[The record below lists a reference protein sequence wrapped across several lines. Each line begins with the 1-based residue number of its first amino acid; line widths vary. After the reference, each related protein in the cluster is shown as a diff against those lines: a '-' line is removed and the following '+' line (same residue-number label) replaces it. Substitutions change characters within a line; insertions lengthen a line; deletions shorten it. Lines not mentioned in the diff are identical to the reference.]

1 MLPGFGLRITA
12 NGAKSWVA
20 MYRVNGKTVMETL
33 GPLAKIPRVADARV
47 LARESMATAA
57 TGEHPVEARE
67 RQSASIFGPV
77 AELFLE
83 RYARKHMK
91 PSSWKEVERQ
101 LRVDV
106 LPKWGKRPIASI
118 SRKDVIKLL
127 QGIEDRG
134 APVQA
139 NRTRAHLHTLLNWA
153 MRADLVAENPVSKVD
168 KAVPERARDRVLAD
182 TEIVFFWEAAGKLG
196 WPFGPLFK
204 LLLVT
209 AQRRDE
215 VCGITWDELDLE
227 RRVWTIPRERA
238 KNDRAHEV
246 YLSDLA
252 LEIIAEV
259 PRQNAAMLFTT
270 NRERQVSGF
279 SKAKRA
285 LDRHMLNLL
294 QADLASAGKDPAQ
307 AAISDFVLH
316 DLRRTAATAMAR
328 LNVPPHV
335 VDRLL
340 NHVSG
345 QIRGVAAV
353 YNRHAYID
361 ERKIAIDGWARHLES
376 LLRPVP
382 ANVVA
387 INSR

>member
-1 MLPGFGLRITA
+1 MPQTSLTQLAVERLAPPKAGRVVHWDKLLPGFGLRITA
-12 NGAKSWVA
+12 NGAKSWVG

-33 GPLAKIPRVADARV
+33 GPLAKIPRVVDARV
-47 LARESMATAA
+47 LARESMAKAA

-67 RQSASIFGPV
+67 RQSASIFGAV

-83 RYARKHMK
+83 RYARKHTK

-101 LRVDV
+101 LRVDI

-118 SRKDVIKLL
+118 SRKDVTKLL

-139 NRTRAHLHTLLNWA
+139 NRTRAHLHTLFNWS
-153 MRADLVAENPVSKVD
+153 MRADLITENPVSKVD

-182 TEIVFFWEAAGKLG
+182 TEIVLFWEAACKLG

-246 YLSDLA
+246 HLSDFA
-252 LEIIAEV
+252 LEIISEI
-259 PRQNAAMLFTT
+259 PRQNTALLFTT
-270 NRERQVSGF
+270 NGTRQLAASARQNGLSTATCSTF
-279 SKAKRA
+279 SKPTWRRRAKTPSRLQSA
-285 LDRHMLNLL
+285 ISCCTICAAPPPLQWPGSTYRHM
-294 QADLASAGKDPAQ
+294 S
-307 AAISDFVLH
+307 S
-316 DLRRTAATAMAR
+316 TAC
-328 LNVPPHV
+328 
-335 VDRLL
+335 
-340 NHVSG
+340 
-345 QIRGVAAV
+345 
-353 YNRHAYID
+353 
-361 ERKIAIDGWARHLES
+361 
-376 LLRPVP
+376 
-382 ANVVA
+382 
-387 INSR
+387 